1 MANVPGEDLLGTK
14 LRTSGI
20 RETEKPK
27 YNFRSVKKKP
37 SPKKAPKKPN
47 QIPETVT
54 FNQA

>member
-27 YNFRSVKKKP
+27 YNFGSVKKNK
-37 SPKKAPKKPN
+37 PKKCPQKPN